1 MLYQTDKLEV
11 TKMTL
16 LATVLSVQPDSL
28 LVWDHA
34 SRQRIRVNTRHA
46 RRFRRGDLVRIWYNG
61 IMTFS
66 IPPQIS
72 ATRIVPVSRFQA
84 RPGRR

>member
-1 MLYQTDKLEV
+1 
-11 TKMTL
+11 MTL

-72 ATRIVPVSRFQA
+72 ATRIVPVLRFHA
-84 RPGRR
+84 WPGWR